1 GAGGTE
7 QHRPHDLIVG
17 RFDHYT
23 TREGDPNIHTHC
35 VFINVAG
42 APENA
47 GAGRYKSRTHL
58 TIEPER
64 LYAVQ
69 LGVGA
74 AYRAALAEGLH
85 ERFGLQY
92 R

>member
-1 GAGGTE
+1 
-7 QHRPHDLIVG
+7 
-17 RFDHYT
+17 
-23 TREGDPNIHTHC
+23 PNIHTHC
-35 VFINVAG
+35 VLINVAG

-64 LYAVQ
+64 LYAAQ

-74 AYRAALAEGLH
+74 AYRAALAEGLR
-85 ERFGLQY
+85 EQFGLQY
-92 R
+92 REAGRGQWEVAGVPEA